1 MRSLIT
7 LACTTVVLS
16 AIVTTA
22 GAAEPDVGTLS
33 VERGR
38 GVVML
43 EVRGLVLGRLANG
56 SITVTDRSPNDPYV
70 ANVTGRRI
78 VVQRRL
84 GPAKVFIRGQG
95 LRFRMLGGSYR
106 IVIRGAGIAL
116 SAVGRGAAQ
125 LDGEPR
131 FPGDDVGIYSVEDD
145 ADCGSEPETCQPIP
159 EEPIRIKLEPAPT
172 PEGAIRRGDAA
183 R

>member
-1 MRSLIT
+1 MRTLVA
-7 LACTTVVLS
+7 LACAALVAVVV
-16 AIVTTA
+16 ATA
-22 GAAEPDVGTLS
+22 RAAEPDAGTLS

-38 GVVML
+38 GVMTL

-70 ANVTGRRI
+70 ANVSGRRI

-84 GPAKVFIRGQG
+84 GPAKVFTRGQG
-95 LRFRMLGGSYR
+95 LRFRMLGGSYK
-106 IVIRGAGIAL
+106 IVIRGAGIAV
-116 SAVGRGAAQ
+116 SAVGRGQAQ

-131 FPGDDVGIYSVEDD
+131 FPGDDVGIYSVQDD
-145 ADCGSEPETCQPIP
+145 ADCGSEPLNCLPIP
-159 EEPIRIKLEPAPT
+159 DEPLRIKLEPT
-172 PEGAIRRGDAA
+172 PAESAIRKGAEA